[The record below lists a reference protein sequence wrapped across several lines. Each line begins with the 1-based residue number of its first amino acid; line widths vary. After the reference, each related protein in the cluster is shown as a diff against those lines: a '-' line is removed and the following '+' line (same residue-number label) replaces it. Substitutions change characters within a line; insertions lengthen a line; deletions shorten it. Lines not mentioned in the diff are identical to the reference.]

1 MSIKIKLNDDGSVD
15 PEVMRLL
22 RELAEH
28 RDQCPTCEK
37 AHAMWCSTG
46 MDHYCQQG
54 MALIAELCQHPS
66 VSDGADLEK
75 KINESN

>member
-1 MSIKIKLNDDGSVD
+1 MSIKIKMGPGGKID

-22 RELAEH
+22 GKMAEH
-28 RDQCPTCEK
+28 RDGCPRCQK
-37 AHAMWCSTG
+37 AVDYRNGDFCNTG
-46 MDHYCQQG
+46 MGILTDLGNQ
-54 MALIAELCQHPS
+54 PS